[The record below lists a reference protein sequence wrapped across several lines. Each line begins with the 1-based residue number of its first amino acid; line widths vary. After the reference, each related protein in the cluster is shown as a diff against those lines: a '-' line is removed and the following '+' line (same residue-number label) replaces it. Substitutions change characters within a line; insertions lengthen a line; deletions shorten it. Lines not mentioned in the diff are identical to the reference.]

1 MARDIETY
9 RDDFPQLKR
18 KVHDQ
23 PLTYLDSAA
32 TSLKPSAVIERITEF
47 YSREY
52 GTVRRGVYLLS
63 QEATAMFEGTRE
75 HAAEFLNAPKTEDI
89 VFVRGVTEGMNL
101 IANSL
106 GDLLLEEGDEIVVS
120 EMEHHANI
128 LPWQFVTKRTGA
140 KLRVIPMDDNGELKL
155 ETLDEILGERTKIVS
170 TLHVSNA
177 LGTVNPIATIG
188 EKVREQTDAVYIVDG
203 AQSAP
208 HMKIDVQELGCDFF
222 IASGHKM
229 FGPTGAGLLYGK
241 TEWLEK
247 MPPFLGG
254 GEMIERV
261 TFEESTFED
270 PPHRFEAGTPA
281 IGEVIGL
288 GAALKYIDEVGI
300 DRIHAWEQEL
310 LSYCTEQLSQFEEVQ
325 IMGRA
330 PEKSGVVAFTME
342 GAHPFDIGTLLD
354 HEGVAIRVGH
364 HCAQPVMDHFGV
376 AATARVS
383 FGLYNNREDIDR
395 FIEGMKTVRDMLLT

>member
-1 MARDIETY
+1 
-9 RDDFPQLKR
+9 
-18 KVHDQ
+18 
-23 PLTYLDSAA
+23 
-32 TSLKPSAVIERITEF
+32 
-47 YSREY
+47 
-52 GTVRRGVYLLS
+52 
-63 QEATAMFEGTRE
+63 
-75 HAAEFLNAPKTEDI
+75 
-89 VFVRGVTEGMNL
+89 
-101 IANSL
+101 
-106 GDLLLEEGDEIVVS
+106 
-120 EMEHHANI
+120 
-128 LPWQFVTKRTGA
+128 
-140 KLRVIPMDDNGELKL
+140 
-155 ETLDEILGERTKIVS
+155 
-170 TLHVSNA
+170 
-177 LGTVNPIATIG
+177 
-188 EKVREQTDAVYIVDG
+188 
-203 AQSAP
+203 
-208 HMKIDVQELGCDFF
+208 
-222 IASGHKM
+222 M

-254 GEMIERV
+254 GEMIDRV

-300 DRIHAWEQEL
+300 DRIHDWEQEL
-310 LSYCTEQLSQFEEVQ
+310 LAYCTEQLGQFEEVK
-325 IMGRA
+325 IMGQA

-364 HCAQPVMDHFGV
+364 HCAQPVMDHYGV